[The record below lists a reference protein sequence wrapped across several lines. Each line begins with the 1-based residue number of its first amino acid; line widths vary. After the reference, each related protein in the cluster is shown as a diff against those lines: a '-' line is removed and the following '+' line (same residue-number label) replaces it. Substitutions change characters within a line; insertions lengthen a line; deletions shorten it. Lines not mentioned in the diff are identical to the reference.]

1 MTMGLAILILRRL
14 AGLVVTMIA
23 TSIIVYGSLYLAPGD
38 PVSFLSGG
46 KALSPEAAAAI
57 REQYH
62 LGHSFFVQYWYWAT
76 NAIHGDFGLSIQ
88 FRQPVGPLIE
98 SRLGPTAFLVA
109 YAVLLVVGGGILV
122 GVASAVGGRWVDAIL
137 TALSTAAAAVPP
149 FVAALA
155 LIYAL
160 AIWLP
165 VLPSSGTGHGF
176 FDRLEHM
183 TLPAIA
189 LAMSFLA
196 IVARVT
202 RSAMRTE
209 MQREHVEMARSRGVP
224 FHRIVTRHALWNSL
238 PPVMTISALVIASL
252 LASTTVIEQAFGQA
266 GIGSLLVNAVQ
277 TKDFAVVQ
285 AVILMFVA
293 FYVVLSNVVD
303 ILYGVVN
310 PRMRGGDQ

>member
-1 MTMGLAILILRRL
+1 MDLAILIGKRL
-14 AGLVVTMIA
+14 AGLVLTLIA
-23 TSIIVYGSLYLAPGD
+23 TSLIVYASLYLAPGD

-46 KALSPEAAAAI
+46 KALSPQAAAAI

-62 LGHSFFVQYWYWAT
+62 LGDSFPVQYWYWAT
-76 NAIHGDFGLSIQ
+76 HVVRGDFGLSIQ
-88 FRQPVGPLIE
+88 FRQPVGPLIA
-98 SRLGPTAFLVA
+98 SRLGSTAFLVV
-109 YAVLLVVGGGILV
+109 YATLIVVVGGILV
-122 GVASAVGGRWVDAIL
+122 GAVSAVSRRWLDTVL

-155 LIYAL
+155 LIYVL
-160 AIWLP
+160 AVWLP
-165 VLPSSGTGHGF
+165 VFPSSGAGNGF
-176 FDRLEHM
+176 FGRLEHM
-183 TLPAIA
+183 TLPAVA

-202 RSAMRTE
+202 RSSMRAE
-209 MQREHVEMARSRGVP
+209 MQREHVEMARSRGIP
-224 FHRIVTRHALWNSL
+224 FGRIVLRHGLWNSL

-285 AVILMFVA
+285 AIILMFVA
-293 FYVVLSNVVD
+293 IFVVLSNVVD
-303 ILYGVVN
+303 VLYGVIN
-310 PRMRGGDQ
+310 PRIRAGGQ

>member
-1 MTMGLAILILRRL
+1 MGRAMLIARRV
-14 AGLVVTMIA
+14 AVLVVTLIA

-46 KALSPEAAAAI
+46 KAISPAAAAAI

-62 LGHSFFVQYWYWAT
+62 LDQSFFAQYWHWVT
-76 NAIHGDFGLSIQ
+76 NAIQGDFGLSIQ
-88 FRQPVGPLIE
+88 FRQPVGPLIA
-98 SRLGPTAFLVA
+98 SRLGNTAFLVA
-109 YAVLLVVGGGILV
+109 YAGVLVLVGGILV
-122 GVASAVGGRWVDAIL
+122 GAVSAVAKRWVDSVL
-137 TALSTAAAAVPP
+137 TGLSTAAAAVPP

-155 LIYAL
+155 LIYVFAVW
-160 AIWLP
+160 IP
-165 VLPSSGTGHGF
+165 VFPSSGPGQGF
-176 FDRLEHM
+176 LDRLEHM
-183 TLPAIA
+183 TLPAVA
-189 LAMSFLA
+189 LAMSFSA
-196 IVARVT
+196 VVARVT

-224 FHRIVTRHALWNSL
+224 FRRIVVHHALWNSL

-252 LASTTVIEQAFGQA
+252 LAGTTVIEQAFGQA

-293 FYVVLSNVVD
+293 FYVLLSNVVD
-303 ILYGVVN
+303 VLYGIVN
-310 PRMRGGDQ
+310 PRIRTGGR